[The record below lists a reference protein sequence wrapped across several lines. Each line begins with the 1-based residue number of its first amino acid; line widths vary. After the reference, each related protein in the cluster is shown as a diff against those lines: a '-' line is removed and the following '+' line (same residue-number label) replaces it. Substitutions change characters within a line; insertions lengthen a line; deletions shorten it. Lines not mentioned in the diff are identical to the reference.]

1 MNFIH
6 HNKQQQKALRIATAI
21 ALIFGMWFLKDYFIL
36 FVLAIIMS
44 FMFSPVYNRL
54 KRKMRDGTAAGL
66 TLVIS
71 FFAILIPVGI
81 VLTLATFQVKTLST
95 NVTSYITSV
104 DFGDLGQKTITNI
117 NNTLDS
123 LPFIDVN
130 ITEESVVKGVQQFVQ
145 NFGSAFLGYV
155 TSAVSGIVGIVTSSI
170 IYIYIFIS
178 VLMHGE
184 KMLDM
189 GKKLNPLGDDASNL
203 YISRT
208 NAMIKGTV
216 RGQFII
222 ALVQGLLAA
231 MAFAL
236 VGYGQFFFILF
247 LIFTMFSI
255 IPLGAGILVIPLGVL
270 MILFGNIPAGVIV
283 ILEHI
288 LINTNVDNILRPVLV
303 PKEARLDPALMLV
316 SVFAGLKLFGF
327 LGIVI
332 GPTIMILIVTTV
344 RMYLD
349 EKKQSAQA

>member
-1 MNFIH
+1 MIFSAQS
-6 HNKQQQKALRIATAI
+6 KQQQKALRIATAL
-21 ALIFGMWFLKDYFIL
+21 ALVAGAMFLSDYFLL

-44 FMFSPVYNRL
+44 FMFNPVYKWL
-54 KRKMRDGTAAGL
+54 KRRMGDSSAAAL
-66 TLVIS
+66 TLIVS

-81 VLTLATFQVKTLST
+81 VLTLATLQVKNMSE

-104 DFGDLGQKTITNI
+104 DFGNVGERTLETLNK
-117 NNTLDS
+117 TLDS
-123 LPFIDVN
+123 IPFIDVN
-130 ITEESVVKGVQQFVQ
+130 ITEESIVTSVQHVVQ

-155 TSAVSGIVGIVTSSI
+155 TSAVSGIVGMVTSSI

-178 VLMHGE
+178 VLMHGDE
-184 KMLDM
+184 MLRI
-189 GKKLNPLGDDASNL
+189 GKKLNPLGDDASDL

-231 MAFAL
+231 ATFAL
-236 VGYGQFFFILF
+236 VGYGQYFFILF

-255 IPLGAGILVIPLGVL
+255 IPLGAGILVIPLGGL
-270 MILFGNIPAGVIV
+270 MIIFGNIPAGIIV

-288 LINTNVDNILRPVLV
+288 LINTNVDNILRPILV

-316 SVFAGLKLFGF
+316 SVFAGLKMFGF

-349 EKKQSAQA
+349 AKKLHTKA